1 MIMKKKQYMKPEQR
15 VVVLQHMTQLLTG
28 SPLTS
33 TNTNLIDDD
42 DLDIDDTPVGTGFWG
57 R

>member
-1 MIMKKKQYMKPEQR
+1 MKKQYMKPAMQ
-15 VVVLQHMTQLLTG
+15 VVELQHMTQLLTG

-33 TNTNLIDDD
+33 TNTTGLAPLD
-42 DLDIDDTPVGTGFWG
+42 DLDIDEDTPVGTGFWG

>member
-1 MIMKKKQYMKPEQR
+1 MKKKQYMKPEQR

-42 DLDIDDTPVGTGFWG
+42 DLDIDDTSVGTGFWG